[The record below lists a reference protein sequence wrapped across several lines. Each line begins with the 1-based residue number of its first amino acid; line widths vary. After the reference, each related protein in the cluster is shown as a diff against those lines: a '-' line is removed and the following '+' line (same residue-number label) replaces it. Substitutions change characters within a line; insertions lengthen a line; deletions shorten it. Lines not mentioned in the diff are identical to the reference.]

1 MKETIFIKLEYDAST
16 AANFSKDISKPLL
29 CSLKILEHWY
39 HNIPEMGEPN
49 ISEDNFTRDA
59 ANLLKQDAFS
69 EFYQADIHEFKSFE
83 HQEIKNE
90 INSFE
95 TDYGSYEFSKLG
107 SLVNVQ
113 SFQDKERFLVFKN
126 SIIEKNIF
134 YVYIENNQ
142 KEFRLKIDEDFDFE
156 NRELYCFLV
165 NTKKL
170 IPGFVVNFLCSDY
183 GNKSFKLVESEF
195 ATVVD
200 LLMREVLI
208 PVPSL
213 EIQQKITAINE
224 KFTKISDELNQLKE
238 ILAFK
243 PISSEFQA
251 QS

>member
-1 MKETIFIKLEYDAST
+1 
-16 AANFSKDISKPLL
+16 
-29 CSLKILEHWY
+29 
-39 HNIPEMGEPN
+39 MGEPN

-69 EFYQADIHEFKSFE
+69 EFHQAGIHEFKSFE
-83 HQEIKNE
+83 HQEIQNE

-107 SLVNVQ
+107 SLLNVQ
-113 SFQDKERFLVFKN
+113 SFQDEERFLVFKN

-134 YVYIENNQ
+134 YIYIENNQ
-142 KEFRLKIDEDFDFE
+142 KEFRLKIDKDFDFE

-195 ATVVD
+195 STQSVD

-208 PVPSL
+208 PVL
-213 EIQQKITAINE
+213 AL
-224 KFTKISDELNQLKE
+224 KFNKKLRR
-238 ILAFK
+238 
-243 PISSEFQA
+243 
-251 QS
+251 